1 MFAKK
6 VKYTD
11 YNGVVREE
19 TLYFNL
25 SQAEWLEMSMSE
37 KGGLEAVLNK
47 LLEEQ
52 DNVKLS
58 QFFKDFLLK
67 SYGEKSADGKHFRK
81 KTPDGYPLADDFEQ
95 SGAYNEMYMWLLSGT
110 DAVTEFFN
118 GIVPKENQG
127 GDDRNVR
134 AVEAAKAVAA
144 SKLEQAKENEMS
156 VL

>member
-1 MFAKK
+1 
-6 VKYTD
+6 
-11 YNGVVREE
+11 
-19 TLYFNL
+19 
-25 SQAEWLEMSMSE
+25 
-37 KGGLEAVLNK
+37 
-47 LLEEQ
+47 
-52 DNVKLS
+52 
-58 QFFKDFLLK
+58 
-67 SYGEKSADGKHFRK
+67 
-81 KTPDGYPLADDFEQ
+81 
-95 SGAYNEMYMWLLSGT
+95 MWLLSGT